1 MSEPYDTVTGEIIA
15 PFVELEMSAEI
26 GEIFGAIAKAQ
37 GSIENATKDRANEH
51 FKSKYATLAAVYDA
65 CRKALSEAGVAVVQ
79 APFNAGE
86 DIGVVTMLGHSSGQW
101 LRGRLQVKPMRY
113 DAQGAGSVITYL
125 RRYILSAMVGVAP
138 DDDDGEAAVGRPAG
152 NAGQQQRTS
161 AQSRAAQA
169 GNAADQKPAGSGEVD
184 RNAEANERDKIQGL
198 YNEIAKA
205 IHVSTS
211 GDIVDQI
218 YLTREADIEKI
229 RAYSETSYDKLKK
242 RADDKKESFAA
253 AEGGDEPPI

>member
-1 MSEPYDTVTGEIIA
+1 MSEPYDAVTGEIAA

-26 GEIFGAIAKAQ
+26 GDLFGAIAKAQ

-101 LRGRLQVKPMRY
+101 LSGRLQVKPMRY

-152 NAGQQQRTS
+152 NAGQQQRPGPQRQT
-161 AQSRAAQA
+161 AQAANAAAQTP
-169 GNAADQKPAGSGEVD
+169 AATSEVD
-184 RNAEANERDKIQGL
+184 RDAEAKERDKIQAL

-205 IHVSTS
+205 IHVATS

-242 RADDKKESFAA
+242 RAADKKASFG
-253 AEGGDEPPI
+253 AEGEDEPPI